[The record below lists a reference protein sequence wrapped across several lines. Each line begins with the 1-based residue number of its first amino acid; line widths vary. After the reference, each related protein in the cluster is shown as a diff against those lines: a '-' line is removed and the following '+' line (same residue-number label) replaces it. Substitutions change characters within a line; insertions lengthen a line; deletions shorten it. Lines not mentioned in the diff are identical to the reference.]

1 MSTAEWWEFL
11 IAIPA
16 LIFSSYFL
24 LWAVPAVFILAALA
38 LGDIK
43 RIEFIDQQLAKD
55 NEKLHST
62 LRYQFSYTIVN
73 RFMCYCFAYP
83 LIRYRERTNSYK
95 FKIFMWLNCFGFWS
109 FSLGIL
115 FLYLS
120 DTLGIIN

>member
-43 RIEFIDQQLAKD
+43 RIEFIDQQLAKN

-62 LRYQFSYTIVN
+62 L
-73 RFMCYCFAYP
+73 
-83 LIRYRERTNSYK
+83 
-95 FKIFMWLNCFGFWS
+95 
-109 FSLGIL
+109 
-115 FLYLS
+115 
-120 DTLGIIN
+120 